1 MAEMLVNNF
10 AEIIQC
16 KPNVSNRLRGVSGTM
31 PLVFYAKFTN
41 SGRIGIAF
49 YGNECMVNGEEK

>member
-16 KPNVSNRLRGVSGTM
+16 KPNVSSRLRGVSGTM
-31 PLVFYAKFTN
+31 PLVFYAKFEN
-41 SGRIGIAF
+41 SGRISTAF
-49 YGNECMVNGEEK
+49 YGNECMIFGEEK